1 METAAARCP
10 MPKRM
15 SHGGPPADIRIDAAS
30 TVSHV
35 GTITL
40 TVLAFGQRPDRA
52 NSNSLAGPRHKSA
65 RRATFLLGL
74 NIRGT
79 PGHDI
84 CDEQDGKGIA
94 TQGADK
100 VIFSD
105 SRLL

>member
-52 NSNSLAGPRHKSA
+52 NSNSLADRVTKALVERPFFSVSISA
-65 RRATFLLGL
+65 GRQ
-74 NIRGT
+74 GT
-79 PGHDI
+79 I
-84 CDEQDGKGIA
+84 SAMNRTGKA
-94 TQGADK
+94 
-100 VIFSD
+100 
-105 SRLL
+105 